1 MSNTNRTESAAPS
14 TLRAQWEAF
23 QATKNPVRTYAAER
37 LADVL
42 GQLNRMDADI
52 RFAAENGFFFDTAG
66 YAELEAEYTDALE
79 LLRAA
84 GGGC

>member
-1 MSNTNRTESAAPS
+1 MSNTNRTENTAPS

-23 QATKNPVRTYAAER
+23 QASKNPVRIYAAER
-37 LADVL
+37 LVDVMGKL
-42 GQLNRMDADI
+42 DRMDADI
-52 RFAAENGFFFDTAG
+52 RTAAATGRFFDTAG
-66 YAELEAEYTDALE
+66 YAELEAEYADTLE